1 MWCTVL
7 RKGAL
12 NSEIEH
18 PCVRCTMATLSASGP
33 GSGKTPF
40 FPYIKD
46 GNSTGRNRSPRM
58 RWLFLAGVVL
68 FSSLAVAQNAPQVT
82 GVDPD
87 SGKVNDTVTVS
98 GSNLGKAT
106 VSSVF
111 LSDEKNDYKAV
122 IVEQSDDKITMK
134 VPQVKPGDYN
144 VSVQVGDKLFIKP
157 VKFKVEQ

>member
-1 MWCTVL
+1 
-7 RKGAL
+7 
-12 NSEIEH
+12 
-18 PCVRCTMATLSASGP
+18 MATLSAGGP
-33 GSGKTPF
+33 GFGKTLL
-40 FPYIKD
+40 YS
-46 GNSTGRNRSPRM
+46 STKHGANTERRRSLCKQ
-58 RWLFLAGVVL
+58 WVFLAAVVL
-68 FSSLAVAQNAPQVT
+68 LSSLAVAQNAPQVT

-106 VSSVF
+106 VSSVY
-111 LSDEKNDYKAV
+111 LSDEKNDYKAA
-122 IVEQSDDKITMK
+122 IVDQSDAKITMK